1 MKKSKLN
8 LQHLTIEKRIHM
20 LNREILRVTEHTG
33 VLIDTDV
40 WVEGVTQRCRKKD
53 LLKHLHRELESSTEK
68 AAVVKKE
75 MDDIRHILLA
85 GTESISKLKRD
96 IDKLVHS
103 SKIFHK
109 ALHLFKK
116 TGVQTMVKNLSDLQE
131 QATKTEQRKA
141 RERDI
146 EKLVGRS
153 TGDDKGSATTALDKV
168 RMTDSDLRTK
178 EERQFVAIDL
188 VLYPEAYLHLSVAE
202 AEQMQFD
209 SDYSCPLSKVDIERI
224 MKLPEQVNLALPF
237 LSTADEINVHKLVN
251 KFYRGID
258 DNSLREKDFYGP
270 DRIAAG
276 DGQSLVGTVSLP
288 SQWGG
293 LLDGKDLQDAD
304 GIHDILIRESLRDR
318 LRSLAED
325 EPTTIDEQMWI
336 QMDKILSPHI
346 YDKEELKPVPT
357 KLPQPQE
364 ERTLNEKLSTSVIEP
379 KHFPSKSILKQGKEK
394 QGGAQQKGK
403 VVVDSG
409 KDGDIYESLRREY
422 SDGTSIFDETSWL
435 CPYNKDELLQ
445 LRLKSIESIRDENEF
460 LCLKLLQKYYVSDD
474 ESILGLARLREV
486 AEISR
491 KVAKVVL
498 ESDTKAAEK
507 LQELAEV
514 KEKIGADD
522 LPQAIVRPSTAEKPE
537 VVEMK
542 NVSRIWG
549 SWNVVHPASAGV
561 HSQTSFF
568 YPPSFNSS
576 RSHPASFAVREG
588 AEDGDEAVS
597 DLSDEDSLGI
607 LSSGNKTNR
616 AKSKNTNESS
626 SKTEVG
632 VQVLTGS
639 MASKSGSRAAAAAVD
654 NSSPYFIAESLSE
667 LTKLNL
673 SKVRGKIFLLH
684 SKDAEMLLD
693 VKDATLQARQSRS
706 HYFALPQGENS
717 KFIVDVTVSI
727 VFQGDFGSKG
737 YKLGRLAAGMFR
749 LPSDKPGGGPA
760 LPTPVGFAPYAM
772 QSANLPG
779 SLGRIVILHKPREK
793 PLKPGTKY
801 QVVVGVASATR
812 YSLEVTAKS
821 AVDAIPV
828 LDEEIER
835 AKHAQTRLPNCLK
848 EMDAAQESIRLTER
862 KLMLCNKMIQEAE
875 AEADRCEKGMHSISR
890 QLEQDDED
898 MQLLEDERRQMK
910 RELNILEIEYAQWAT
925 NFSTRG
931 VEKKDILDGLKAM
944 YNFQKDRIKEV
955 EELKNT
961 LEKLRGELPSCVAV
975 LRNLTEAVNVA
986 AVLNTSLHGVA
997 EEIGA
1002 AATGDF
1008 GGGVS
1013 LSTPAE
1019 EVRRRLRHGGFD
1031 TLLLEEQQWCMLDQ
1045 ALNPSKYEWF
1055 REIEEKEKAD
1065 RALAGKKEKDHRQN
1079 AAIEAFRFSKKLFFL
1094 FIYYHYVMVNI

>member
-1 MKKSKLN
+1 MQKSKLN
-8 LQHLTIEKRIHM
+8 VQNLAVQKRIHM
-20 LNREILRVTEHTG
+20 LNREILRVSEHTG

-40 WVEGVTQRCRKKD
+40 WVEGVTQRCRKND
-53 LLKHLHRELESSTEK
+53 LLKHLHRELDSSTQK
-68 AAVVKKE
+68 AIAVKKE
-75 MDDIRHILLA
+75 MDDIRHVLLA
-85 GTESISKLKRD
+85 GSESISKLKRD
-96 IDKLVHS
+96 IDKLTSS

-109 ALHLFKK
+109 ALNLFKK
-116 TGVQTMVKNLSDLQE
+116 TGAQTIVKNLSDLQE
-131 QATKTEQRKA
+131 QASITEQRQA

-153 TGDDKGSATTALDKV
+153 KASEKGSATTALDKV

-188 VLYPEAYLHLSVAE
+188 VMNPEAYLHLSVAE

-209 SDYSCPLSKVDIERI
+209 SDYLCPLSKVDIERI

-251 KFYRGID
+251 KFYREVD
-258 DNSLREKDFYGP
+258 DNSLREKDFYGQ
-270 DRIAAG
+270 DRAPAEG
-276 DGQSLVGTVSLP
+276 SQSLVGTVSLP

-293 LLDGKDLQDAD
+293 LLDGKDLQDAE

-318 LRSLAED
+318 LRALAED
-325 EPTTIDEQMWI
+325 EPSTIEEKMWM
-336 QMDKILSPHI
+336 QMDKILSPHV
-346 YDKEELKPVPT
+346 YDREELKPLPT
-357 KLPQPQE
+357 TLPQE
-364 ERTLNEKLSTSVIEP
+364 EKTLNEKLSTSVIEQ
-379 KHFPSKSILKQGKEK
+379 KRFPSKSILKQGKENTVV
-394 QGGAQQKGK
+394 QQNEKTI
-403 VVVDSG
+403 VDSG
-409 KDGDIYESLRREY
+409 KDGDIYEILRREY
-422 SDGTSIFDETSWL
+422 SDGTSIFDVTSWL

-445 LRLKSIESIRDENEF
+445 LRVKQIESIRDENEL

-474 ESILGLARLREV
+474 ESIVGLSRLREV

-491 KVAKVVL
+491 KVAKVVT
-498 ESDTKAAEK
+498 EVDTKAAGK
-507 LQELAEV
+507 LQELSQIKAQIGTDDFQEV
-514 KEKIGADD
+514 IT
-522 LPQAIVRPSTAEKPE
+522 QNTAEKPA
-537 VVEMK
+537 VSEMK
-542 NVSRIWG
+542 NVTRIWG

-561 HSQTSFF
+561 QSQTSFF
-568 YPPSFNSS
+568 HAPSFNSH
-576 RSHPASFAVREG
+576 RNHPAAFAIRG
-588 AEDGDEAVS
+588 GTEDGDDA
-597 DLSDEDSLGI
+597 LSDISEEDSFSI
-607 LSSGNKTNR
+607 SSSGNTKNK
-616 AKSKNTNESS
+616 AKSKIVNDSS
-626 SKTEVG
+626 SSLKGDIG
-632 VQVLTGS
+632 VKLLTGS
-639 MASKSGSRAAAAAVD
+639 VASKTGSRMAATAD
-654 NSSPYFIAESLSE
+654 TSSPYFIAESLSE
-667 LTKLNL
+667 LTKVNL
-673 SKVRGKIFLLH
+673 SKVRGKTFLLH
-684 SKDAEMLLD
+684 SKDSEMLLD

-706 HYFALPQGENS
+706 HYFVLPQGENS

-749 LPSDKPGGGPA
+749 LPTEGGSA

-779 SLGRIVILHKPREK
+779 SLGRIVILHKPRDK
-793 PLKPGTKY
+793 PLKPGSKY
-801 QVVVGVASATR
+801 QVVIGVASATR
-812 YSLEVTAKS
+812 YSLEVTAKC
-821 AVDAIPV
+821 AVDALPV

-835 AKHAQTRLPNCLK
+835 AKIAQNRLPNCLK

-875 AEADRCEKGMHSISR
+875 AEADRCEKGMQSISR

-898 MQLLEDERRQMK
+898 MQLLEDERRLMK

-931 VEKKDILDGLKAM
+931 IEKRDIQDGLKAM
-944 YNFQKDRIKEV
+944 YSFQKDRIKEV
-955 EELKNT
+955 EDLKST

-997 EEIGA
+997 EDIGA

-1019 EVRRRLRHGGFD
+1019 EVRRRLRHGGFNA
-1031 TLLLEEQQWCMLDQ
+1031 LLLEEQQWCMLDQ
-1045 ALNPSKYEWF
+1045 ALNPSKYEWL
-1055 REIEEKEKAD
+1055 REMEEKEIAE
-1065 RALAGKKEKDHRQN
+1065 RARAGKKEKDHRHN
-1079 AAIEAFRFSKKLFFL
+1079 AAVEAFR
-1094 FIYYHYVMVNI
+1094 